1 MMSDSIFTQQLS
13 RRRLLHN
20 SIVTVAGGLALSA
33 NAQAAKPRIRIGQI
47 GTGHAHASGKMEV
60 YRNSADYE
68 VIGLV
73 EPDPKRAKK
82 AASSDTYRDIP
93 LMTREQLLNAPGLQA
108 VAVETDIGDLL
119 DNAEAAID
127 AGCHVHLDKPA
138 GVSFPAYQRLMEK
151 ADAAGLTVQMGYMY
165 RYNPAVVLVRQL
177 LEQGALGTP
186 FECHAVMS
194 KVVPASGRKE
204 LEQYAGGML
213 FELGCHIVDL
223 TVGFMGIPD
232 DVVAFPRQSLPDA
245 DDTLADNMLAV
256 FQYPKATAT
265 VRSSAVEVE
274 GFGRRHI
281 ALAGT
286 GGTAHIQPLDRP
298 SLRLS
303 LSKSHGEFK
312 KGTQE
317 IPFDPPYQRY
327 VGDAADLAAIIRDE
341 KASDFPSNHD
351 LAVQKSVL
359 QACALPL
366 T

>member
-1 MMSDSIFTQQLS
+1 MRDSTFTTPLS

-20 SIVTVAGGLALSA
+20 SIATVAGGLALSTH
-33 NAQAAKPRIRIGQI
+33 AQATKPRIRIGQI
-47 GTGHAHASGKMEV
+47 GTGHAHAAGKMAV
-60 YRNSADYE
+60 YRDSPDYE
-68 VIGLV
+68 VVGLV
-73 EPDPKRAKK
+73 EPDSERAKK
-82 AASSDTYRDIP
+82 AASSETYRGLP
-93 LMTREQLLNAPGLQA
+93 QLTREQLLNTPGLQA
-108 VAVETDIGDLL
+108 VAIETDIDDLL
-119 DNAEAAID
+119 ENAEAAID

-138 GVSFPAYQRLMEK
+138 GSSFPDYQRLMKK

-165 RYNPAVVLVRQL
+165 RFNPAVVLVRQL
-177 LEQGALGTP
+177 LEEGALGMP

-194 KVVPASGRKE
+194 KVVPAAGRKE
-204 LEQYAGGML
+204 LEQYPGGML
-213 FELGCHIVDL
+213 FELGCHIIDL

-232 DVVAFPRQSLPDA
+232 EVIAFPRQSLPDA
-245 DDTLADNMLAV
+245 GDKLVDNMLAV
-256 FQYPKATAT
+256 FQYPNATAT

-274 GFGRRHI
+274 GFSRRHI

-298 SLRLS
+298 ALRLS
-303 LSKSHGEFK
+303 LSKKHGAFK

-317 IPFDPPYQRY
+317 IPFTPPYQRY
-327 VGDAADLAAIIRDE
+327 VGDAADLAAIIRKE
-341 KASDFPSNHD
+341 KASDFPSSHD